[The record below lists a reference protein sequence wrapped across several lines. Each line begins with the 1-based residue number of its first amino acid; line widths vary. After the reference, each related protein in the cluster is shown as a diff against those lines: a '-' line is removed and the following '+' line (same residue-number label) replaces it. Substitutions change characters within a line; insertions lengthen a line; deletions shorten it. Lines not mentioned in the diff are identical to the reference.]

1 MLARV
6 SHRFPGTLTTKIL
19 ADRLGAYGEG
29 AGQHA
34 EDATIIRLLR
44 TLGAWSLQS
53 ITVQSAPTKNGYE
66 NSQTEF
72 SDRVSFQLRPKVQA
86 DLPIHYCT
94 VHPLRYPS
102 RPLLLLL
109 YWRWVPYVRY
119 ALRSTPLQIQP
130 YRGIRVP
137 STQSTAF
144 DVPCLPML
152 VRCQKVADVIVGFLH
167 LVATACFRLHHLSRD
182 Q

>member
-1 MLARV
+1 MLKLTEANCRSCDYLSRVSRLTDLLARV
-6 SHRFPGTLTTKIL
+6 SHRFPGKLTTKNL

-102 RPLLLLL
+102 RPSC
-109 YWRWVPYVRY
+109 YCTGDGFPMFDIHYVPHPC
-119 ALRSTPLQIQP
+119 RSNRIEVLGFLQLNRQ
-130 YRGIRVP
+130 P
-137 STQSTAF
+137 STFRA
-144 DVPCLPML
+144 
-152 VRCQKVADVIVGFLH
+152 CQ
-167 LVATACFRLHHLSRD
+167 CW
-182 Q
+182 